1 MSSFDRVVGN
11 TGAAATF
18 SFTTSAGGAL
28 SADMAITISY
38 PTSFFFGCPFDLVLF
53 SGNISGYVSSCWFGS
68 SSQHGF
74 FSVGGISDGF
84 VSHLFNV
91 SFVVFGISMGLTS
104 TGGSDFGFIGI
115 STSADPIFVESRSG
129 PILGRLSFPSIMLSQ
144 YLKNSATALKFEFT
158 TLSSTAFKSVSVQPF
173 QGFSASS
180 LKVSCFMNKISAVE
194 VLSSNYHGSVITVV
208 LSSATRMNQNS
219 IFHCT
224 VSGLFTPKLAAVS
237 QSVSFITFDSSIQP
251 VDAAFSI
258 DFPPI
263 FDNIASQTPGF
274 PPLTMSSTI
283 RSTLLSEFLVSFTS
297 SGAAPIA
304 LITVQGLQDFKT
316 SHVLISSA
324 QRCTHNNNAVVSAA
338 FYTSPF
344 LTIAINGSE
353 IAYSR
358 TAVVCSV
365 KGLILPSDAQ
375 SERNDLVISSFGTNG
390 AAVDTLA
397 DVSLPAIFAA
407 EAKNVEISLS
417 SYVSGVQN
425 VVMTLSFVS
434 PHTSSLPKGLI
445 KTISVTGLFFDNF
458 SSSDDV
464 SCRHQ
469 YGMASGYATFVPVVF
484 DPFLVITLAG
494 TAGISSG
501 PVPIICTVIGFT
513 NSPSQRISSLSIGLT
528 SWDAMKVPIDTATN
542 IRFPNIFAFGA
553 SNGAILLSSQVV
565 SKINV
570 HLTLN
575 FSAPYTGQSIRYIT
589 VSGVFFSPSLPDLS
603 PTAQCY
609 VDASSKAVQADSVV
623 FKSAASE
630 LSLTFVSGQS
640 TGLPVGTVGS
650 FLAVTCKV
658 TNLVNVPDTL
668 TARSTVSFAV
678 FGTNGAPLYVQSAI
692 RFPNIVNQSLGLNR
706 PRVSRFHLSFID
718 VDVFD

>member
-1 MSSFDRVVGN
+1 
-11 TGAAATF
+11 
-18 SFTTSAGGAL
+18 
-28 SADMAITISY
+28 
-38 PTSFFFGCPFDLVLF
+38 
-53 SGNISGYVSSCWFGS
+53 
-68 SSQHGF
+68 
-74 FSVGGISDGF
+74 
-84 VSHLFNV
+84 
-91 SFVVFGISMGLTS
+91 
-104 TGGSDFGFIGI
+104 
-115 STSADPIFVESRSG
+115 
-129 PILGRLSFPSIMLSQ
+129 MLSQ
-144 YLKNSATALKFEFT
+144 YFKNSATALKFEFT